1 MVSYRRSRVPG
12 ACYFLTLALQ
22 DRRRDLLVRYCD
34 DLRQS
39 FRKAMIRKPFRLL
52 AIVVLPDHLH
62 MLMELPPGD
71 ADFSSRVRMLK
82 SGFVSLLRGRPGV
95 ALKFNV
101 KGEANLWQRRFW
113 EHLIRDERD
122 YAAHVDY
129 IHFNPV
135 KHGLV
140 SSVRE
145 WPLSS
150 FHRFVKQGGLPADW
164 AGGAE
169 LDVASAGE

>member
-1 MVSYRRSRVPG
+1 MVNYRRARVPG
-12 ACYFLTLALQ
+12 ACYFLTLTLK
-22 DRRRDLLVRYCD
+22 DRRRDLLVRHSAE
-34 DLRQS
+34 LRQS
-39 FRKAMIRKPFRLL
+39 LKVAMARMPFSLP
-52 AIVVLPDHLH
+52 AMVVLPDHLH

-71 ADFSSRVRMLK
+71 AGFPSRVRLVK
-82 SGFVSLLRGRPGV
+82 SGFVSLLREQPGV
-95 ALKFNV
+95 NLRLNA
-101 KGEANLWQRRFW
+101 KGEANIWQRRFW
-113 EHLIRDERD
+113 EHMIRDERD

-140 SSVRE
+140 NAVRD

-150 FHRFVKQGGLPADW
+150 FHRFVRQGLLPADW

-169 LDVASAGE
+169 ADVAGAGE

>member
-1 MVSYRRSRVPG
+1 MVGYRRSRVPG

-22 DRRRDLLVRYCD
+22 DRRRDLLVRYCG

-39 FRKAMIRKPFRLL
+39 IRKVMIRKPFRLPV
-52 AIVVLPDHLH
+52 IVVLPDHLH
-62 MLMELPPGD
+62 MLMELPQGD

-82 SGFVSLLRGRPGV
+82 SGFVSLLRKQSDVDLR
-95 ALKFNV
+95 FNA
-101 KGEANLWQRRFW
+101 KGEANIWQRRFW
-113 EHLIRDERD
+113 EHMIRDERD

-135 KHGLV
+135 KHGVV
-140 SSVRE
+140 SSVRD

-150 FHRFVKQGGLPADW
+150 FHRFVRQGLLPADW
-164 AGGAE
+164 AGGVE
-169 LDVASAGE
+169 MEVASAGE